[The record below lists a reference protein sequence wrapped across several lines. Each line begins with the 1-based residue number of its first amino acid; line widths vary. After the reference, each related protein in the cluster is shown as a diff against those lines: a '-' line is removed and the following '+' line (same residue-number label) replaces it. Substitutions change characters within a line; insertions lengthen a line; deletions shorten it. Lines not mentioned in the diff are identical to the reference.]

1 MQTKDKKNEK
11 KKKRKKK
18 RKKKKKKR
26 KNLISRTRQSKCV
39 RLCIRYVNVIGRA
52 IFNYTP
58 QTFQIEIEVSVT
70 NSYNISI

>member
-1 MQTKDKKNEK
+1 MQTKDKKK
-11 KKKRKKK
+11 T
-18 RKKKKKKR
+18 RKKKKKKAKKEKEKKR
-26 KNLISRTRQSKCV
+26 KNLIPRTRQSKCG
-39 RLCIRYVNVIGRA
+39 RLCIFSVNVIGRD